1 MFWRDITLSV
11 WRKKTTGLKTKKRLL
26 PLVLAAALCSS
37 PVWAEEA
44 TFTANFKDTDLK
56 SFIETVG
63 ANLNKTIIM
72 GPGVQGKVSIR
83 TMTPLNERQ
92 YYQLFLNL
100 LEAQGYAVVPME
112 NDVLKVVK
120 SSAAKVEPLPLVGEG
135 SDNYAGDE
143 MVTKVVPVR
152 NVSVRELAPILRQ
165 MIDSAGSGNVV
176 NYDPSNVIMLTGRAS
191 VVERLTEVIQRV
203 DHAGNRTEEVIPLDN
218 ASASEIARVL
228 ESLTKNSG
236 ENQPATLKSQ
246 IVADE
251 RTNSVIVSGDPATR
265 DKMRRLIRRLDS
277 EMERSGNSQVFYLKY
292 SKAEDL
298 VDVLKQVSGTL
309 TAAKEE
315 AEGTVGS
322 GREIVSIAASKH
334 SNALIVTAP
343 QDIMQSLQSVIEQR
357 LLKNPAMRLRWDQTV
372 LRLPV
377 TGRVARGLN
386 TARFSRT
393 LSILTASSVPLLE
406 GIQTAAAVSAN
417 RYVEQ
422 QLLLAAD
429 RVREGSSL
437 RAALAELRL
446 FPPMM
451 LYMIAS
457 GEQSG
462 ELETMLE
469 QAAVNQEREF
479 DTQVGLALGLFE
491 PALVV
496 MMAGVVLFI
505 VIAILEP
512 MLQLNNMVG
521 M

>member
-1 MFWRDITLSV
+1 M
-11 WRKKTTGLKTKKRLL
+11 
-26 PLVLAAALCSS
+26 
-37 PVWAEEA
+37 
-44 TFTANFKDTDLK
+44 
-56 SFIETVG
+56 
-63 ANLNKTIIM
+63 
-72 GPGVQGKVSIR
+72 
-83 TMTPLNERQ
+83 
-92 YYQLFLNL
+92 
-100 LEAQGYAVVPME
+100 
-112 NDVLKVVK
+112 LKVVK

-343 QDIMQSLQSVIEQR
+343 QDIMQSLQSVIEQLDIR
-357 LLKNPAMRLRWDQTV
+357 RAQVHVEALIVEVAEGSNINFGVQWASKDAGLMQFANGMINPALRSASIAICLPGIASKVKRAETSEIRSAPLVTTIKLIVNSVSKSERESIIAALHGQSIFSTRSMPITMPCAANLAITTV
-372 LRLPV
+372 LP
-377 TGRVARGLN
+377 
-386 TARFSRT
+386 FS
-393 LSILTASSVPLLE
+393 
-406 GIQTAAAVSAN
+406 
-417 RYVEQ
+417 
-422 QLLLAAD
+422 
-429 RVREGSSL
+429 
-437 RAALAELRL
+437 
-446 FPPMM
+446 PP
-451 LYMIAS
+451 
-457 GEQSG
+457 
-462 ELETMLE
+462 TPPT
-469 QAAVNQEREF
+469 NC
-479 DTQVGLALGLFE
+479 
-491 PALVV
+491 
-496 MMAGVVLFI
+496 
-505 VIAILEP
+505 
-512 MLQLNNMVG
+512 
-521 M
+521 

>member
-1 MFWRDITLSV
+1 
-11 WRKKTTGLKTKKRLL
+11 
-26 PLVLAAALCSS
+26 
-37 PVWAEEA
+37 
-44 TFTANFKDTDLK
+44 
-56 SFIETVG
+56 
-63 ANLNKTIIM
+63 
-72 GPGVQGKVSIR
+72 
-83 TMTPLNERQ
+83 
-92 YYQLFLNL
+92 
-100 LEAQGYAVVPME
+100 

-228 ESLTKNSG
+228 ESLS
-236 ENQPATLKSQ
+236 
-246 IVADE
+246 VADE

-322 GREIVSIAASKH
+322 GREVVSIAASKH
-334 SNALIVTAP
+334 SNALIV
-343 QDIMQSLQSVIEQR
+343 
-357 LLKNPAMRLRWDQTV
+357 
-372 LRLPV
+372 
-377 TGRVARGLN
+377 
-386 TARFSRT
+386 
-393 LSILTASSVPLLE
+393 
-406 GIQTAAAVSAN
+406 
-417 RYVEQ
+417 
-422 QLLLAAD
+422 
-429 RVREGSSL
+429 
-437 RAALAELRL
+437 
-446 FPPMM
+446 
-451 LYMIAS
+451 
-457 GEQSG
+457 
-462 ELETMLE
+462 
-469 QAAVNQEREF
+469 
-479 DTQVGLALGLFE
+479 
-491 PALVV
+491 
-496 MMAGVVLFI
+496 
-505 VIAILEP
+505 
-512 MLQLNNMVG
+512 
-521 M
+521 

>member
-1 MFWRDITLSV
+1 MALFYYQALERNGRKTKGMIEADSARHARQLLRGKDLIPVHIEARMNASAGGLLQRRRHAHRRVATADLALFTRQLATLVQAAMPLETCLQAVSEQSEKLHVKSLGMALRSRIQEGYTLSDSLREHPRV
-11 WRKKTTGLKTKKRLL
+11 FDSLFCSMVAAGEKSGHLDVVLNRLADYTEQRQRLKSRLL
-26 PLVLAAALCSS
+26 QAMLYPLVLL
-37 PVWAEEA
+37 
-44 TFTANFKDTDLK
+44 
-56 SFIETVG
+56 
-63 ANLNKTIIM
+63 
-72 GPGVQGKVSIR
+72 
-83 TMTPLNERQ
+83 
-92 YYQLFLNL
+92 
-100 LEAQGYAVVPME
+100 
-112 NDVLKVVK
+112 VL
-120 SSAAKVEPLPLVGEG
+120 G
-135 SDNYAGDE
+135 
-143 MVTKVVPVR
+143 
-152 NVSVRELAPILRQ
+152 
-165 MIDSAGSGNVV
+165 
-176 NYDPSNVIMLTGRAS
+176 
-191 VVERLTEVIQRV
+191 
-203 DHAGNRTEEVIPLDN
+203 
-218 ASASEIARVL
+218 
-228 ESLTKNSG
+228 
-236 ENQPATLKSQ
+236 
-246 IVADE
+246 
-251 RTNSVIVSGDPATR
+251 
-265 DKMRRLIRRLDS
+265 
-277 EMERSGNSQVFYLKY
+277 
-292 SKAEDL
+292 
-298 VDVLKQVSGTL
+298 
-309 TAAKEE
+309 
-315 AEGTVGS
+315 
-322 GREIVSIAASKH
+322 
-334 SNALIVTAP
+334 
-343 QDIMQSLQSVIEQR
+343 QR
-357 LLKNPAMRLRWDQTV
+357 LLKNPAMRLRWDKTL

-437 RAALAELRL
+437 RAALADLRL

>member
-1 MFWRDITLSV
+1 
-11 WRKKTTGLKTKKRLL
+11 
-26 PLVLAAALCSS
+26 
-37 PVWAEEA
+37 
-44 TFTANFKDTDLK
+44 
-56 SFIETVG
+56 
-63 ANLNKTIIM
+63 
-72 GPGVQGKVSIR
+72 
-83 TMTPLNERQ
+83 
-92 YYQLFLNL
+92 
-100 LEAQGYAVVPME
+100 
-112 NDVLKVVK
+112 
-120 SSAAKVEPLPLVGEG
+120 
-135 SDNYAGDE
+135 
-143 MVTKVVPVR
+143 
-152 NVSVRELAPILRQ
+152 

-322 GREIVSIAASKH
+322 GREVVSIAASKH

-343 QDIMQSLQSVIEQR
+343 QDIMQSLQSVIEQLDIR
-357 LLKNPAMRLRWDQTV
+357 RAQ
-372 LRLPV
+372 V

-437 RAALAELRL
+437 RAALADLRL